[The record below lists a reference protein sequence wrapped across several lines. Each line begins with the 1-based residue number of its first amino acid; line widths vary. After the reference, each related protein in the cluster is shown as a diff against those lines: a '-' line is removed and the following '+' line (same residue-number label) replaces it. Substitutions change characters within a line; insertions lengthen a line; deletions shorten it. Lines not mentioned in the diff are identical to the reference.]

1 MSIRKVTICLAV
13 ILFIS
18 ATVLAFTS
26 NKRAE
31 KKAEKEYTPTVQ
43 TVTMTAV
50 GDCTLATDINA
61 DPNGSFKSVAE
72 SLNGDYSYF
81 FKNVSPIFSEDDL
94 TIVNFEGT
102 LSNQGTRQDKQF
114 AFRGKPEYVQILTSS
129 SVEAANLAN
138 NHSADYG
145 DVSLSD
151 TIKYLNEAGISNFI
165 GTNTAIRDVN
175 GISVGLVGID
185 ALDET
190 EAAKLENVIG
200 SVKSLG
206 AQLVIVSIHWGEEKD
221 TAPNDTQT
229 ELAHKAIDA
238 GADLVLGTHP
248 HVLQGIEKYNGKYI
262 AYSLGN
268 FCFGGNNNPADKDTV
283 IYRQTFTFV
292 DGVMQ
297 EDDNMTLIPATISG
311 HDEYNDY
318 QPAIA
323 EGDRKTQ
330 IENKLIEYSTP
341 LGLSTL
347 NFR

>member
-50 GDCTLATDINA
+50 GDCMLATDINA

-81 FKNVSPIFSEDDL
+81 FKNVAPIFSEDDL

-206 AQLVIVSIHWGEEKD
+206 AQLVIVSIHWGEEKA
-221 TAPNDTQT
+221 TAPNDTQI